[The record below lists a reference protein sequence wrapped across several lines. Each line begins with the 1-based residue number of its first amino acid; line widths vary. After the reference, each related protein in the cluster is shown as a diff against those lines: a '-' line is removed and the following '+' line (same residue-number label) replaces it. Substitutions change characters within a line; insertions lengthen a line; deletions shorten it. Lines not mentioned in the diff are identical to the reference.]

1 MEDDDVS
8 SQSSET
14 QESSSEDGSPA
25 RQPEPKAKRKASP
38 DSAPKKQQL
47 KGPSPTPSNSSTVKI
62 AASPDNQLLSADGL
76 TPAASSSA
84 SVHDDVGSDVSTD
97 DDEPP
102 MFDWMNCEAPP
113 SPGKNKENSVRYV
126 RSSKSVWEGQESS
139 EYIAVRGR
147 ANTNRQINGIYR
159 RQPDGSYRK
168 ETHCEM
174 DYIYLFPTANHWRF
188 APTTKSE
195 FSYAYGKNTADIP
208 QRVLSPW
215 LVFDPDTK
223 EFVEDIDIRI
233 MAIKESM
240 KDDFEVERRRKL
252 LDREKAL
259 ITTLALRGK
268 KVHEIAVL
276 TQLNTE
282 AVEQVVRAANHAK
295 SLLKNSGVNVAGDE
309 EPPLKRK
316 EKEDLE
322 KELKK
327 LGKSTKEIDF
337 ALSAVLSEK
346 EKDRAAKQADFLKVV
361 SAILRMNSPPKSP
374 KVATPAPVG
383 SIDGGDEDDGVKKD
397 DDEDVLMTDANN
409 RDDASSVE

>member
-25 RQPEPKAKRKASP
+25 PKPASKTPRKASP
-38 DSAPKKQQL
+38 DSAPKKKQL
-47 KGPSPTPSNSSTVKI
+47 KGKSPTPSNGSTDKI
-62 AASPDNQLLSADGL
+62 VPSEDNQLLSADGL

-84 SVHDDVGSDVSTD
+84 SAHDDVGSDVSTD

-113 SPGKNKENSVRYV
+113 SPVKNKENSVRYI
-126 RSSKSVWEGQESS
+126 RTSKSVWEGQESS

-147 ANTNRQINGIYR
+147 ESTNRQINGIYR

-174 DYIYLFPTANHWRF
+174 DYIYLFPTKNHWRF
-188 APTTKSE
+188 AATTTSE
-195 FSYAYGKNTADIP
+195 FSYAYGMNTADIP
-208 QRVLSPW
+208 QRVHSPW

-233 MAIKESM
+233 MAIKDSQ

-252 LDREKAL
+252 QDREKAL

-268 KVHEIAVL
+268 KAHEIAVL

-282 AVEQVVRAANHAK
+282 TVEQVFQAANHAK
-295 SLLKNSGVNVAGDE
+295 LLLKNSGVNVSGQE

-337 ALSAVLSEK
+337 ALSTFLSEK
-346 EKDRAAKQADFLKVV
+346 DKDRAAKQADFLKVV
-361 SAILRMNSPPKSP
+361 RAIIRMNSPPKEP
-374 KVATPAPVG
+374 KVVKTAPVA
-383 SIDGGDEDDGVKKD
+383 DAEEDGVKKD
-397 DDEDVLMTDANN
+397 DDVVMTDAHNK
-409 RDDASSVE
+409 DDASSVE